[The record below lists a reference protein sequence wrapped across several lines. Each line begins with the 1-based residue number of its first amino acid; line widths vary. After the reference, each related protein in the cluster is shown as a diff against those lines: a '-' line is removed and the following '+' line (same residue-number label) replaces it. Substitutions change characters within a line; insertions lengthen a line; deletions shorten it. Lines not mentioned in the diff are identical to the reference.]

1 MNKLIL
7 SALLPLAA
15 FFSLASAATVPTIR
29 SASPV
34 IVGPNLAPVDQNILW
49 TESNWERVIL
59 PQSALSKLGNLRA
72 VQLTTANLPRNVT
85 VSISAAD
92 SPRNT
97 IGLWVRRSSRTDSIH
112 QTVSFTLTNP
122 ATQASY
128 TFKAMVVGASS
139 R

>member
-15 FFSLASAATVPTIR
+15 FFSLALAAPLPVVSVPTI
-29 SASPV
+29 
-34 IVGPNLAPVDQNILW
+34 VGPDLTPVDQNILW

-59 PQSALSKLGNLRA
+59 PQSALGKLGNLRA

-85 VSISAAD
+85 VSISAAN